1 MEKLM
6 EDISFEAADH
16 AGQTHVIDVEHVNLH
31 LGKLIEDE
39 DLSRYIL

>member
-1 MEKLM
+1 M
-6 EDISFEAADH
+6 EDISFEASDH
-16 AGQTHVIDVEHVNLH
+16 AGQTHVIDVEHVNAH